1 MCFNFEAFSKPATM
15 NMWYEYRFHNVHDFH
30 SEKFIVNCCDTV
42 LFSINSRLL
51 IHKNKMLI
59 NQIHSLHS
67 VGSFF
72 SFVRYWKAQQFN
84 RNEYARFCLSNDLLF
99 YTITNI
105 TINSTISVGFF
116 FRFCLL
122 SHSADVPLNNLN
134 NSENRFINATRC
146 KQFSTSVAFAHG
158 FIAINYTL
166 PIELSKNKPKRKK
179 NCEEFFV
186 VLYNS
191 AYCEYQHIS

>member
-1 MCFNFEAFSKPATM
+1 MV
-15 NMWYEYRFHNVHDFH
+15 R
-30 SEKFIVNCCDTV
+30 
-42 LFSINSRLL
+42 
-51 IHKNKMLI
+51 
-59 NQIHSLHS
+59 
-67 VGSFF
+67 SFR
-72 SFVRYWKAQQFN
+72 SFVNGKHNSLTGMNALGFVYP
-84 RNEYARFCLSNDLLF
+84 
-99 YTITNI
+99 TICSSI
-105 TINSTISVGFF
+105 QLPILPSIQPFRLFF

-158 FIAINYTL
+158 FIAMNYTL